1 MGCELYSPHVV
12 AFASKEGYLLASRLA
27 LARTRQP
34 KAHAQSKVHQ
44 LIIHYTTHVK
54 KEKATSG

>member
-12 AFASKEGYLLASRLA
+12 AFASTEGYLLASRLA

-34 KAHAQSKVHQ
+34 KAQAQNKVHH
-44 LIIHYTTHVK
+44 LIIRYTSHVK
-54 KEKATSG
+54 KEKATSE